1 MPRIETLLRLVL
13 DDDYTIVADAIETA
27 KVSSIFFLKPFI
39 SIYFYQNEKR
49 MTRMDYSFLTT
60 VKSYLLSSLIS
71 SKK

>member
-27 KVSSIFFLKPFI
+27 KVSSIFFLKTFI

-60 VKSYLLSSLIS
+60 VKSYLLSSLTS

>member
-27 KVSSIFFLKPFI
+27 KVSSIFFLMTFI